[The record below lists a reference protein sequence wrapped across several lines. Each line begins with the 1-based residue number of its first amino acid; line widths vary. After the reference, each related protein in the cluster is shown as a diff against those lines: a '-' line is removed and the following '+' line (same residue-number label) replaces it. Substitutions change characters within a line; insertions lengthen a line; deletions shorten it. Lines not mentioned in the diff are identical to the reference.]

1 MNIAE
6 LFKKNFILVPV
17 IASVLVGTFT
27 GVRYIVNLTDTI
39 NDNQNRIVN
48 LERDLTTAQEKIIDQ
63 NTRLTSAESTWQMAE
78 NLYRQLAD
86 QVREHSYDIKDLN
99 R

>member
-1 MNIAE
+1 MNLAD
-6 LFKKNFILVPV
+6 LLKKNIVMVPV
-17 IASVLVGTFT
+17 VASVLVGTFT
-27 GVRYIVNLTDTI
+27 GVKYIVNLTDTI
-39 NDNQNRIVN
+39 NSNQQQIV
-48 LERDLTTAQEKIIDQ
+48 DQ

-86 QVREHSYDIKDLN
+86 QVREHDYDIKDLN

>member
-1 MNIAE
+1 M
-6 LFKKNFILVPV
+6 VPV
-17 IASVLVGTFT
+17 VASVLVGTFT

-39 NDNQNRIVN
+39 NSNQQEIIN
-48 LERDLTTAQEKIIDQ
+48 LRRDLDVAQKEAVDI
-63 NTRLTSAESTWQMAE
+63 NTRLSSAEATWQMAE

-86 QVREHSYDIKDLN
+86 QVREHDYDIKDLN

>member
-39 NDNQNRIVN
+39 NDNQNQIIN
-48 LERDLTTAQEKIIDQ
+48 LQRDLTIAQDKIIDQ